1 MTTEYSGRGDPER
14 SLALLWGTRKS
25 PTRGPRPGLSVE
37 RIVRA
42 AIEVADAEGLAALSM
57 RRVADRLGVGAM
69 SLYTYVPG
77 KAELL
82 DVMLD
87 TVLGEVAEPDGAAE
101 GWRARLEARARE
113 DWALY
118 QRHPWV
124 LHVSGARAVLGPNE
138 TALFESAVHT
148 VAGIGLAGRE
158 MIAVVS
164 LVARY
169 VRGAA
174 QGALEAALAA
184 RHTGVTDDQWWAA
197 REPIFDQYFDPDR
210 YPTLVS
216 VHQSGAF
223 DPREGDAD
231 YTLQQALDDFEF
243 GLQRVLDGVEAFIRR
258 RAAQL
263 DGR

>member
-1 MTTEYSGRGDPER
+1 M
-14 SLALLWGTRKS
+14 ALLWGTQKS
-25 PTRGPRPGLSVE
+25 PTRGPKPGLSVE

-42 AIEVADAEGLAALSM
+42 AIEVADAEGLGALSM

-87 TVLGEVAEPDGAAE
+87 TVFGEVVQPDGAVE
-101 GWRARLEARARE
+101 GWRARLEFRARE

-138 TALFESAVHT
+138 TALFEAALHA
-148 VAGIGLAGRE
+148 VAGIGLSGRE
-158 MIAVVS
+158 MIAVVN
-164 LVARY
+164 LVAGY

-184 RHTGVTDDQWWAA
+184 QRTGVTDEQWWAA
-197 REPIFDQYFDPDR
+197 REPIFDQYFDPNR

-216 VHQSGAF
+216 VHLSGAF
-223 DPREGDAD
+223 DQPEGGAD
-231 YTLQQALDDFEF
+231 YNLQRALDDFEF
-243 GLQRVLDGVEAFIRR
+243 GLQRVLDGVEAFVQRR
-258 RAAQL
+258 SAQG
-263 DGR
+263 DHG